1 VETTNGVKV
10 RRCSRQAPILFLL
23 FVSFQDLGG
32 VFGEIA
38 LCVNI
43 CDTDINDAISTAV
56 PKTTDT
62 YISSDFTSVLVQV
75 AGNCGL
81 VFLVQL

>member
-1 VETTNGVKV
+1 LLEASLGVFL
-10 RRCSRQAPILFLL
+10 LFLL
-23 FVSFQDLGG
+23 FVSFQDLGE

-38 LCVNI
+38 LGVGI
-43 CDTDINDAISTAV
+43 CDTDINDAICTAV

-75 AGNCGL
+75 AENCGL
-81 VFLVQL
+81 I